1 MTEQAA
7 GSVDAESIKAESI
20 KDVLI
25 AFIADDLGWE
35 GDVVSL
41 LADPPAVLPEALDSQ
56 DLLELSGFIEFQYGI
71 EILDE
76 EINAENMG
84 TLPALVGFVQHK
96 IAGAA

>member
-1 MTEQAA
+1 MNAEAA
-7 GSVDAESIKAESI
+7 ESIDAESIK
-20 KDVLI
+20 DMLI
-25 AFIADDLGWE
+25 AFIVEDLDWE
-35 GDVVSL
+35 GDVNSL

-84 TLPALVGFVQHK
+84 TLPSLVAFVQQK